1 MKTDTAV
8 PRYNHHIMISVD
20 GEEVYKEEV
29 VTFWEAI
36 QRYRQKQSIYRRL
49 ESGEGKVLTYLKIN
63 NMFYLGLII

>member
-1 MKTDTAV
+1 MKIDTTV

-36 QRYRQKQSIYRRL
+36 KRYRKKQSIYRRL
-49 ESGEGKVLTYLKIN
+49 ESG
-63 NMFYLGLII
+63 

>member
-1 MKTDTAV
+1 
-8 PRYNHHIMISVD
+8 MISVD